1 MVVMPSGRVFSLN
14 MVTLDMLIQAFSP
27 ILPHSTPSDSA
38 QLSLNAEPSVPIVT

>member
-14 MVTLDMLIQAFSP
+14 MVTLDMLIQALLP

-38 QLSLNAEPSVPIVT
+38 QYSPNAEPSAPILT